1 MNIETYVDQLGLRVI
16 KEEEELESIKKGIL
30 HIYASWSGPSRL
42 QTRLF
47 LELID
52 ELNLSHECIYFLDND
67 LIRSKSNI
75 ERLNNQGHGETLLI
89 EEGFPVFRSQFGISK
104 REFSQRLSSF
114 F

>member
-1 MNIETYVDQLGLRVI
+1 MNIETYVDQLGLHVI
-16 KEEEELESIKKGIL
+16 TEEEELESIQKGIV

-52 ELNLSHECIYFLDND
+52 ELDLNQESIYFLYNE
-67 LIRSKSNI
+67 LIQSK
-75 ERLNNQGHGETLLI
+75 NNLRKFNTQGRGETFLLEKGLPI
-89 EEGFPVFRSQFGISK
+89 FQSKFGISR